1 MIYFNIFQIY
11 FEVDFF
17 MNELIIILANFLYFM
32 LIYYL
37 VIYFQETKSEQDI
50 LAIL

>member
-32 LIYYL
+32 LI
-37 VIYFQETKSEQDI
+37 
-50 LAIL
+50 